1 MSAAGHLK
9 SIRLAYL
16 YSHKGMTSLIR
27 FTALVSLSR
36 TLISVI

>member
-1 MSAAGHLK
+1 MSAVGHLK